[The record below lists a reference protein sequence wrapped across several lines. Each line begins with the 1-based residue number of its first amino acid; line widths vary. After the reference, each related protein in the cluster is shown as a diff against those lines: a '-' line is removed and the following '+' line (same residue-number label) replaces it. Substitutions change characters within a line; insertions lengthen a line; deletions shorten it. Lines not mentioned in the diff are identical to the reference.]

1 MISRRADAVVDE
13 VRLLRLLRSTADDVA
28 VLLAEH
34 GVLDV
39 ELARWLRQAV
49 GFRNVLLHD

>member
-1 MISRRADAVVDE
+1 VVDE
-13 VRLLRLLRSTADDVA
+13 VRLLRVLRSTADDVA

-49 GFRNVLLHD
+49 GFRNVLVHD